1 MIPVAYAA
9 KFAALG
15 MTVEDDIIA
24 VTSSHIPMPLTWH
37 VWGEGGVSR
46 AR

>member
-15 MTVEDDIIA
+15 MTVEDDIWIDGDYEGKLC
-24 VTSSHIPMPLTWH
+24 HIVLFH
-37 VWGEGGVSR
+37 VS
-46 AR
+46 